1 MLACLAQVVLRY
13 SERTGRDE
21 ADILREVQEH
31 GGGLDPKK
39 QTRTESFFMECM
51 YLVGRAA

>member
-1 MLACLAQVVLRY
+1 LAQVVLRY